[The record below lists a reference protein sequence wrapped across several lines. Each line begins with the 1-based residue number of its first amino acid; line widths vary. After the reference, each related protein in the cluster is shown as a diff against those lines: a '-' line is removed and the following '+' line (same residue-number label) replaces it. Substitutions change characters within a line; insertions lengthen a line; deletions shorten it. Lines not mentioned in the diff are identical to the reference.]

1 MCKIIFSTLLLAALL
16 FTGGCKSR
24 KKPEAMPPL
33 RVVTAQA
40 SADSLPVRMSFI
52 GYLESNFDAVIQPR
66 VNGYLASKR
75 YENGMPVK
83 KGQLIFTIDPV
94 QFSTTMIAAE
104 AALQSARAQELEAKN
119 NYDRAVPLS
128 KINAIS
134 RAQLDQYTAQYKAA
148 QSTVR
153 SAEQT
158 LRNAQLEVGYTKIFA
173 PIDGIIEH
181 TPAHV
186 GDYVGPGTQFS
197 VLTTISNLD
206 TMTVD
211 VAIPMTQYL
220 RYAKAGQSIFE
231 NDGLLTDI
239 RLTLADDVQYPLEG
253 RYDYTRKDVSNNTG
267 TIVLVVMFP
276 NPHLTLKAGQF
287 ARVEANI
294 GGMKSRILVP
304 QQAVDQA
311 QGINSVWV
319 VNPDSTV
326 EYRRVELGDT
336 YGKMWSIES
345 GVAAGETVVVAG
357 RQKLRGGM
365 KVLPV
370 KE

>member
-1 MCKIIFSTLLLAALL
+1 MCKNIPIFLLAAALL
-16 FTGGCKSR
+16 SAGCERR
-24 KKPEAMPPL
+24 KQPEAMPPL
-33 RVVTAQA
+33 RVITAEA
-40 SADSLPVRMSFI
+40 IRDSLPVRMSFI
-52 GYLESNFDAVIQPR
+52 GYLASNFDAVIQPR

-83 KGQLIFTIDPV
+83 KGQLLFTIDPV
-94 QFSTTMIAAE
+94 QLSTTMLAAK
-104 AALQSARAQELEAKN
+104 AALQSARAQELEARN
-119 NYDRAVPLS
+119 NYQRAVPLA

-148 QSTVR
+148 TSTVR

-158 LRNAQLEVGYTKIFA
+158 LRSAQLEVGYTNLYA

-197 VLTTISNLD
+197 ILTTISNLD

-220 RYAKAGQSIFE
+220 RFARPGQSIFDNE
-231 NDGLLTDI
+231 GLLSDI
-239 RLTLADDVQYPLEG
+239 RLTLADDVQYPIEG
-253 RYDYTRKDVSNNTG
+253 LYDYTRKDVSNNTG

-276 NPHLTLKAGQF
+276 NPELTLKAGQF
-287 ARVEANI
+287 ARVEANV
-294 GGMKSRILVP
+294 GGLKPRIVIP

-311 QGINSVWV
+311 QGVNSVWV
-319 VNPDSTV
+319 VRPDSTT
-326 EYRRVELGDT
+326 EYRRVELGET
-336 YGKMWSIES
+336 FGQMWSIES
-345 GVAAGETVVVAG
+345 GIAPGEQVVVSG

-365 KVLPV
+365 KVVPI
-370 KE
+370 KAE

>member
-1 MCKIIFSTLLLAALL
+1 MCKIITSLLLAAALL
-16 FTGGCKSR
+16 AAGCENR

-33 RVVTAQA
+33 RVVTARA
-40 SADSLPVRMSFI
+40 AADSLPVRMSFI
-52 GYLESNFDAVIQPR
+52 GYLESNYDAVIQPR

-83 KGQLIFTIDPV
+83 KGQLLFTIDPV
-94 QFSTTMIAAE
+94 QLSTTMLAAE
-104 AALQSARAQELEAKN
+104 AALQSARAQEIEAKN
-119 NYDRAVPLS
+119 NYERAVPLS

-134 RAQLDQYTAQYKAA
+134 RSQLDQYTAQYEAA
-148 QSTVR
+148 AAAVR

-158 LRNAQLEVGYTKIFA
+158 LRNAQLEVGYTNLYA

-211 VAIPMTQYL
+211 VAIPMSQYL
-220 RYAKAGQSIFE
+220 SYAAPGRSIYE
-231 NDGLLTDI
+231 NDGLLSDI
-239 RLTLADDVQYPLEG
+239 RLTLADGVQYPLEG
-253 RYDYTRKDVSNNTG
+253 RYDYTRKDVSNTTG

-276 NPHLTLKAGQF
+276 NPDLTLKAGQF
-287 ARVEANI
+287 ARVEANV
-294 GGMKSRILVP
+294 GGARPRIVVP

-311 QGINSVWV
+311 QGLNSVWIV
-319 VNPDSTV
+319 KPDSTA

-336 YGKMWSIES
+336 YGKMWCIES
-345 GVAAGETVVVAG
+345 GVGAGETVVVSG
-357 RQKLRGGM
+357 RQKLRDGM
-365 KVLPV
+365 KVVPV